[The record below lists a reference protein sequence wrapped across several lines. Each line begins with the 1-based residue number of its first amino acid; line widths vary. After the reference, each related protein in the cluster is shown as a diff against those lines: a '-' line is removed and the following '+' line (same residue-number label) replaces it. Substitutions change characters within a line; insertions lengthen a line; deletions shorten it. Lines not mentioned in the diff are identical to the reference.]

1 MRNLLAIAI
10 LVLCAACGNTTTTK
24 NPKEINVDLV
34 NNPRTAQE
42 GVTETLSDL
51 GTLSFADTLHD
62 FGKIKEG
69 TIVSYDF
76 EYTNTGKRAV
86 IISEARAS
94 CGCTV
99 PDYSQE
105 PIAVGEKG
113 VLKVKFNS
121 THKEGENEKTVLVTN
136 NGNPGYIRLTILAS
150 VSK

>member
-1 MRNLLAIAI
+1 MRYLFSLLIIAFI
-10 LVLCAACGNTTTTK
+10 AACGNSNTTK
-24 NPKEINVDLV
+24 NSKAISVDLV
-34 NNPRTAQE
+34 DNPRTAQE
-42 GVTETLSDL
+42 GVTENLSDL
-51 GTLSFADTLHD
+51 GTLTFADTLHD

-69 TIVSYDF
+69 IVVSYDF
-76 EYTNTGKRAV
+76 EYINTGKRP
-86 IISEARAS
+86 ILISEARAS

-99 PDYSQE
+99 PDYTQE

-113 VLKVKFNS
+113 ILKVKFNS